1 MNKYLESLTG
11 LLCAALFGFFILW
24 LLVTRWRNPSLL
36 PVYPD
41 PISSNTS
48 QQGHEV
54 SSQCLECVENHLR
67 LASKDCNGANSEEN
81 QNKNSH
87 KPAKAEE
94 LAAPKSA
101 DLLPVINLGVQ
112 HLASVRQIV
121 LVHLDLR
128 RNTPKFDGLISA
140 IPLPLFREFVT
151 LKLNVF
157 LKKGKLLFCDCGT
170 LVWHVDYLRNLGRTR
185 VAPSRITNPPQ
196 DDSPRS
202 GLITPSTM
210 NVGRSLLRVRSTNSA
225 KVTLRVRPPRTESKR
240 PEDLR
245 MFAMSESY
253 TPETVRQRERSFSSP
268 NIAIVYGNGEK
279 VQPLNRIH
287 F

>member
-1 MNKYLESLTG
+1 MSNFDSTAGSG
-11 LLCAALFGFFILW
+11 LRCAALFGFFILW
-24 LLVTRWRNPSLL
+24 LFVTRWRNPSLL

-48 QQGHEV
+48 QQCHEV
-54 SSQCLECVENHLR
+54 SSQRLEGVENHLR
-67 LASKDCNGANSEEN
+67 LASKNRDCANSEEN
-81 QNKNSH
+81 QNKKSH

-94 LAAPKSA
+94 LATPKRA

-112 HLASVRQIV
+112 HLASVCQIV
-121 LVHLDLR
+121 LVHLYLR
-128 RNTPKFDGLISA
+128 RDASKLDSLISS
-140 IPLPLFREFVT
+140 IPLTLFRKFVT

-157 LKKGKLLFCDCGT
+157 LKKGKLLFCDCGVI
-170 LVWHVDYLRNLGRTR
+170 VWHLDYLRNLGRTR

-225 KVTLRVRPPRTESKR
+225 KVTLRVRPPRTESNR
-240 PEDLR
+240 LEYLR

-253 TPETVRQRERSFSSP
+253 TLKNVRQWERSFCFP
-268 NIAIVYGNGEK
+268 NV
-279 VQPLNRIH
+279 
-287 F
+287 